1 MQAQFITYARVWL
14 GFRIWLVFLLQISV
28 FMGVFTIKV
37 ANATPSTIT
46 IAIST
51 PISTFTPQ
59 SYGANA
65 MLAQNLI
72 YEGLTKLDKSGNV
85 IPSLATSW
93 SISPDGKTYRFSL
106 RKGVRFS
113 NGEAFDARAVSL
125 NFTAIL
131 QNKQA
136 HSWVG
141 LIHAIDSIKEL
152 DSHTIALT
160 LKYPYALTL
169 NELAFVRP
177 FRFHSPSELQKDP
190 AKALPIG
197 TGAYML
203 DSSSPSAVTFRK
215 NPYYTDRQSGKVPY
229 FDTIVARIIF
239 DPSAKL
245 AALKAKQVDVLYG
258 QDLISLDMFNTIAQG
273 RDTSL
278 RAYTS
283 VPIFTIALALNPR
296 TKALESTSARKV
308 LMQALDSSALV
319 SSVYGDLA
327 SPAISLYVK
336 NTSLL
341 QALRFPALPAHQ
353 CDPAQ
358 PIAQSAPLELI
369 FVSNNPSQKKL
380 AQIVQ
385 AQAKTCGIS
394 IAIKGIEPSAYAN
407 RLIAN
412 AFDLAFT
419 QTWGAPYEPL
429 SHLYSMQEQGHIEY
443 GLLQS
448 LSQKDAIYTHINN
461 AIRATNE
468 PQLHKDLNAA
478 LDLLAQSYILLP
490 LAHKRNVAIARSGIK
505 GIEENMGV
513 LVAELPIANWY
524 Q

>member
-1 MQAQFITYARVWL
+1 MQAQFITCANVWL
-14 GFRIWLVFLLQISV
+14 FFLLQISV
-28 FMGVFTIKV
+28 FMGAFTIKV
-37 ANATPSTIT
+37 ANATPRT
-46 IAIST
+46 IAIALST

-59 SYGANA
+59 SYGANT
-65 MLAQNLI
+65 MLAQSLI
-72 YEGLTKLDKSGNV
+72 YEGLVELDKFGNIV
-85 IPSLATSW
+85 PSLAASW
-93 SISPDGKTYRFSL
+93 SISSDGKTYTFSL
-106 RKGVRFS
+106 RKGTRFS
-113 NGEAFDARAVSL
+113 NGEAFDARAVLL

-152 DSHTIALT
+152 DSYTIALV

-177 FRFHSPSELQKDP
+177 FRFHSPSELQRDP

-245 AALKAKQVDVLYG
+245 AALKAKQIDVLYG
-258 QDLISLDMFNTIAQG
+258 QDLISLDMFNAIAQG

-278 RAYTS
+278 RIYTS
-283 VPIFTIALALNPR
+283 SPIFTIALALNPR
-296 TKALESTSARKV
+296 TKALELASARKA
-308 LMQALDSSALV
+308 LMQALDSSVLV

-327 SPAISLYVK
+327 SPATSFYVK

-341 QALRFPALPAHQ
+341 QALHFPAPPAHQ
-353 CDPAQ
+353 CDLAH
-358 PIAQSAPLELI
+358 PITQSAPLELI
-369 FVSNNPSQKKL
+369 FISNNPSQKKL
-380 AQIVQ
+380 AQIIQ

-448 LSQKDAIYTHINN
+448 ILQKDVIYMHINN
-461 AIRATNE
+461 AIHATNE
-468 PQLHKDLNAA
+468 QQLHKNLNAA

-490 LAHKRNVAIARSGIK
+490 LVHKRNVAIARSGIK

-513 LVAELPIANWY
+513 LVADLPIAKWY